1 MKVAVLFFGQIKRY
15 TDAQHKTF
23 KKFFF
28 PSLKEAEVD
37 YFNCTS
43 KRGTFHNPRN
53 TGEGKVDCHY
63 DSIKL
68 FYKFHAQWFDGLENG
83 DSRLSQKIDALA
95 KEVILYGRP
104 WGKHSE
110 ICLVNSLRQIASLEI
125 LYKKFINSLD
135 YDLYILCRSDL
146 WFTKPLG
153 SLNRIFQGGK
163 TNDLFVPV
171 NCWFEGG
178 CNDRF
183 AITKSPLALQAYCS
197 RFSRIL
203 SVPEYYHAEQYLLKH
218 MYRQGLDVRRIPSF
232 EHCLVRGNGKVTNVN
247 GMILDGDSG
256 KSISP
261 A

>member
-1 MKVAVLFFGQIKRY
+1 MKVAVLFFGQVKRY
-15 TDAQHKTF
+15 TEEQHKTF
-23 KKFFF
+23 KKYFF
-28 PSLKEAEVD
+28 PSLEEAEVH
-37 YFNCTS
+37 YYNCTS
-43 KRGTFHNPRN
+43 QRSHFFNPRN
-53 TGEGKVDCHY
+53 VGEGKIQTHP

-68 FYKFHAQWFDGLENG
+68 FYKLTANWKDDLEKEESILNK
-83 DSRLSQKIDALA
+83 KIEKLA
-95 KEVILYGRP
+95 REVILFGRP

-125 LYKKFINSLD
+125 LYKKFTTIFD
-135 YDLYILCRSDL
+135 YDLYILCRSDIY
-146 WFTKPLG
+146 FTKPLG
-153 SLNRIFQGGK
+153 SLNRIFQNGK

-183 AITKSPLALQAYCS
+183 AITKSPLTLQAYCT

-203 SVPEYYHAEQYLLKH
+203 SMPEYYHAEQYLLKH
-218 MYRQGLDVRRIPSF
+218 MYRHGIDVKRIPSF

-247 GMILDGDSG
+247 GQVSNEGSG